1 MTKQQQI
8 DFEDGHELRMAFL
21 EHLKE
26 LRDRILKAFLSLI
39 IGTVIGFGF
48 ASQGLDLLRQPFCH
62 LVEIEE
68 QCRFQLLTPTDN
80 VLIYMRVALLIGAIL
95 AIPMMTYQVLM
106 FIFPGLTKKERRS
119 ILLAIPAITG
129 LFLVGVVFAW
139 AILLPPALGFLQGFL
154 PNLFR
159 PEWTA
164 DGYMSFV
171 TALIFWMG
179 VAFETPLVFF
189 LLSIMGLVTA
199 GTLARNWRLAVV
211 GASIAAALITP
222 TIDPVNMLLVMGPL
236 LGLYAIS
243 IILVSIGSRF
253 SGLNN

>member
-1 MTKQQQI
+1 MTHKPLNL
-8 DFEDGHELRMAFL
+8 EDGHELRMAFM

-26 LRDRILKAFLSLI
+26 LRDRILRAFLALI
-39 IGTVIGFGF
+39 IGTIIGFGF
-48 ASQGLDLLRQPFCH
+48 ASQGLEILRQPFCD
-62 LVEIEE
+62 LVEVSED
-68 QCRFQLLTPTDN
+68 CRFQLLTPTDGI
-80 VLIYMRVALLIGAIL
+80 LIYMRVALLIGGIL

-119 ILLAIPAITG
+119 VLMALPAITG
-129 LFLVGVVFAW
+129 LFLVGVAFTWV
-139 AILLPPALGFLQGFL
+139 ILLPPALGFLEDFL
-154 PNLFR
+154 PDLLR

-171 TALIFWMG
+171 TSLIFWMG

-189 LLSIMGLVTA
+189 ILSVMGLVSA
-199 GTLARNWRLAVV
+199 GALARNWRIAIV

-236 LGLYAIS
+236 LGLYILS
-243 IILVSIGSRF
+243 IFLVFVGSRF
-253 SGLNN
+253 NRRTN